1 MARKEYDPA
10 IAARIKKSTYD
21 YYVNLAKRRGETLT
35 DVVRAAIYCYEIKIR
50 DIQERWEEVK

>member
-1 MARKEYDPA
+1 MLFKALKDMGYEM
-10 IAARIKKSTYD
+10 
-21 YYVNLAKRRGETLT
+21 GETLT